1 MGFAARRLGAE
12 HEARDAVQTAYLR
25 AIERLPSLREVERAV
40 PWFYRILRNVVAD
53 AQGARGKEQ
62 ARFEDD
68 EALEE
73 LSAGEPDSEAT
84 CCCSIALVPRLS
96 PTHAE
101 VIALIDLEGRPTRE
115 AAEAL
120 GITPNAL
127 GVRLHRA
134 RQALREALAAHCGTT
149 AVRACAS
156 CSCTLPG

>member
-25 AIERLPSLREVERAV
+25 AIERLPSLREVGRAV

-53 AQGARGKEQ
+53 AQGARGKAQ

-68 EALEE
+68 EALEQ

-84 CCCSIALVPRLS
+84 CCCGIALVPRLP

-101 VIALIDLEGRPTRE
+101 VIALIDLEGRSTRE

-134 RQALREALAAHCGTT
+134 RQGLREALAAYCGTA
-149 AVRACAS
+149 AVRACSS
-156 CSCTLPG
+156 CACAPPG